1 MPPLLPPNGSP
12 PPSPPPP
19 PPPPPPN
26 TPTRN
31 GEQNSSPANP
41 PANQN
46 MAQPPSYAE
55 AMQVDPR
62 VSNPPGPTQLVNH
75 NTYQPPIPAPA
86 QPPTGPPAIAQSAY
100 IRQLEF
106 HCLSA
111 AQRFWQ
117 THRPQPILRL
127 LYPNPTKP
135 AHHYR
140 PGNFWQA
147 ADLSTHPA
155 FRDLEQPISAL
166 LRQISAK
173 IEREDG
179 ARTLRDFL
187 SRIADLDWEIV
198 VKKRAE
204 MAQQQQQQQ
213 TQGGVMMDNG
223 NSGPVPSHSTST
235 STTTSNG
242 GPNNNYEAHPYPAQF
257 TNIMRLRDLHQSCEI
272 VMKAVGRANNLGNV
286 DGQALLSPMEFRA
299 TIVAAG
305 QFVSIL
311 DGEIERRAV
320 GEVWEKFVRERML

>member
-1 MPPLLPPNGSP
+1 MPPLLPPQGSS

-31 GEQNSSPANP
+31 GQQNPAPANP

-46 MAQPPSYAE
+46 MAQPPSYTE

-62 VSNPPGPTQLVNH
+62 ASNPSGPTQMANQ
-75 NTYQPPIPAPA
+75 NNYQPPIPAPA
-86 QPPTGPPAIAQSAY
+86 QPPAGPPAIVQSAY

-173 IEREDG
+173 LEREDG

-187 SRIADLDWEIV
+187 SRIADLDWEV
-198 VKKRAE
+198 VMKKRAE
-204 MAQQQQQQQ
+204 MAQQQQA
-213 TQGGVMMDNG
+213 QGGMVMMANG
-223 NSGPVPSHSTST
+223 NSGPVPPTSIPNT
-235 STTTSNG
+235 ISNG
-242 GPNNNYEAHPYPAQF
+242 SNNDQTHPYPAQF

-272 VMKAVGRANNLGNV
+272 VMKAVGRANNMGNV
-286 DGQALLSPMEFRA
+286 DGRAVLSPAEFRE
-299 TIVAAG
+299 TIMAAG

-320 GEVWEKFVRERML
+320 GEVWDKFARGGMS